1 MLTVAALALALGLH
15 DMLPVCPRGKTTVHD
30 EYRGSDVVVVGTV
43 VRATPVPLSRDFQ
56 EGTAYTVR
64 VNETL
69 KGKAPAQLRLFSEN
83 SGARFPMRVGT
94 KYLLFIDH
102 LERSVIDNCGNS
114 GPVVTHRKA
123 VATARRLRHAGD
135 R

>member
-1 MLTVAALALALGLH
+1 MATLAALMLALTLS
-15 DMLPVCPRGKTTVHD
+15 DARATCPRVRVTVRD

-43 VRATPVPLSRDFQ
+43 TRATAVPLSRDFQ
-56 EGTAYTVR
+56 EGTAYLVR

-114 GPVVTHRKA
+114 GTL
-123 VATARRLRHAGD
+123 ATRRRALAAARRLHQARD
-135 R
+135 Q

>member
-1 MLTVAALALALGLH
+1 MIAFAALILALAF
-15 DMLPVCPRGKTTVHD
+15 PNTSAACPRERVTVRD

-56 EGTAYTVR
+56 EGTAYLVR

-114 GPVVTHRKA
+114 GTVAARRKA
-123 VATARRLRHAGD
+123 LASVRRLRQSGD

>member
-1 MLTVAALALALGLH
+1 MLALAALALALH
-15 DMLPVCPRGKTTVHD
+15 DAPAVCPRVKASVRD
-30 EYRGSDVVVVGTV
+30 EYRGSDVVLVGTV
-43 VRATPVPLSRDFQ
+43 VRATAVPLSRDFQ
-56 EGTAYTVR
+56 DGTAYVVR

-83 SGARFPMRVGT
+83 NGSRFPMRVGT
-94 KYLLFIDH
+94 KYLLFVDH

-114 GPVVTHRKA
+114 GTLAARRQA
-123 VATARRLRHAGD
+123 LATARRLRRSAD

>member
-1 MLTVAALALALGLH
+1 MPAFATLLLALTLH
-15 DMLPVCPRGKTTVHD
+15 DAPAVCPRVKVTVRD

-56 EGTAYTVR
+56 EGTAYLVR
-64 VNETL
+64 INERL

-114 GPVVTHRKA
+114 GT
-123 VATARRLRHAGD
+123 VATRRQALTAVRRLRQSGD

>member
-1 MLTVAALALALGLH
+1 MLAVALLSFAFAVH
-15 DMLPVCPRGKTTVHD
+15 DAPAVCPRVKASVRD
-30 EYRGSDVVVVGTV
+30 EYRASDVVVVGTV

-56 EGTAYTVR
+56 EGTAYLVR

-83 SGARFPMRVGT
+83 GGARFPMRVGT
-94 KYLLFIDH
+94 KYLLFVDH

-114 GPVVTHRKA
+114 GTVASHRKA
-123 VATARRLRHAGD
+123 VATVRRLRQAGD

>member
-1 MLTVAALALALGLH
+1 MLALAVLALALH
-15 DMLPVCPRGKTTVHD
+15 HAPVACPRVKASVRD
-30 EYRGSDVVVVGTV
+30 EYRGSDVVLVGTV
-43 VRATPVPLSRDFQ
+43 VRATAVPLSRDFQ
-56 EGTAYTVR
+56 DGTAYLVR

-94 KYLLFIDH
+94 KYLLFVDH

-114 GPVVTHRKA
+114 GT
-123 VATARRLRHAGD
+123 VAARRRALATVRRLRQSAD

>member
-1 MLTVAALALALGLH
+1 MSSLAVLLLAFTLH
-15 DMLPVCPRGKTTVHD
+15 DAPLVCPRVRVTVRD
-30 EYRGSDVVVVGTV
+30 EYRASDVVVVGTV

-114 GPVVTHRKA
+114 GTLATRRRA
-123 VATARRLRHAGD
+123 VAAAHGLRHSSD

>member
-1 MLTVAALALALGLH
+1 MPVFAALALAFALH
-15 DMLPVCPRGKTTVHD
+15 DAPAVCPRVRVTPRD

-43 VRATPVPLSRDFQ
+43 VRATAVPLSRDFQ

-114 GPVVTHRKA
+114 GA
-123 VATARRLRHAGD
+123 VASRRQALAAVRRLRRSGD

>member
-1 MLTVAALALALGLH
+1 MTPLVALTLALASL
-15 DMLPVCPRGKTTVHD
+15 DARTACPRVKETVRD
-30 EYRGSDVVVVGTV
+30 EYRASDVVVVATV
-43 VRATPVPLSRDFQ
+43 MRATPVPLSRDFQ
-56 EGTAYTVR
+56 EGTAYLVR

-83 SGARFPMRVGT
+83 GGARFPMHVGT
-94 KYLLFIDH
+94 KYLLFVDH

-114 GPVVTHRKA
+114 GTL
-123 VATARRLRHAGD
+123 ATRRQALLTVRRLRQTAA

>member
-1 MLTVAALALALGLH
+1 MPILAALLLALH
-15 DMLPVCPRGKTTVHD
+15 TVPTVCPRVRVSVRD

-43 VRATPVPLSRDFQ
+43 VRATAVPLSRDFQ

-69 KGKAPAQLRLFSEN
+69 KGKAPRQLRLFSEN

-94 KYLLFIDH
+94 QYLLFIDH

-114 GPVVTHRKA
+114 GTLATRRQA
-123 VATARRLRHAGD
+123 VATVRRLRRAGD

>member
-1 MLTVAALALALGLH
+1 MLAVAALALALGLH
-15 DMLPVCPRGKTTVHD
+15 DLAPVCPRVKTTVRD
-30 EYRGSDVVVVGTV
+30 EYRGSDVVVIATV

-56 EGTAYTVR
+56 EGTAFTVR

-83 SGARFPMRVGT
+83 SGARFPMHVGA

-114 GPVVTHRKA
+114 GTVATRRQA
-123 VATARRLRHAGD
+123 VATARRLRRAGD

>member
-1 MLTVAALALALGLH
+1 MSTVAALLLALTLH
-15 DMLPVCPRGKTTVHD
+15 DAPLVCPRVRVTVRD

-114 GPVVTHRKA
+114 GTLATRRQA
-123 VATARRLRHAGD
+123 VATARRLRHSGG

>member
-15 DMLPVCPRGKTTVHD
+15 DLAPVCPRVKTTVRD

-43 VRATPVPLSRDFQ
+43 VRAAPVPLSRDFQ
-56 EGTAYTVR
+56 EGTAYTLR

-69 KGKAPAQLRLFSEN
+69 KGKAPARLRLFSEN
-83 SGARFPMRVGT
+83 GGARFPMRVGT

-114 GPVVTHRKA
+114 GPVATRRQA
-123 VATARRLRHAGD
+123 VATARRLRRAGD

>member
-1 MLTVAALALALGLH
+1 MTLLVAVTLALATH
-15 DMLPVCPRGKTTVHD
+15 DVAMLCPRVKATARD
-30 EYRGSDVVVVGTV
+30 EYRASDVVVVGTV

-56 EGTAYTVR
+56 EGTAYLVR
-64 VNETL
+64 INETL

-83 SGARFPMRVGT
+83 GGARFPMRVGT
-94 KYLLFIDH
+94 KYLLFVDH

-114 GPVVTHRKA
+114 GTVTTRRQA
-123 VATARRLRHAGD
+123 LATVRRLRHSGD

>member
-1 MLTVAALALALGLH
+1 MLPLAILSLAFGLH
-15 DMLPVCPRGKTTVHD
+15 DASAVCPRVKVTVRD
-30 EYRGSDVVVVGTV
+30 EYRASDVVVVGTV

-64 VNETL
+64 VSETL
-69 KGKAPAQLRLFSEN
+69 KGKAPTQLRLFSEN

-114 GPVVTHRKA
+114 GALARRRQA
-123 VATARRLRHAGD
+123 VRTARRLRHSGD

>member
-1 MLTVAALALALGLH
+1 MSSLAVLLLAFTLH
-15 DMLPVCPRGKTTVHD
+15 DAPLVCPRVRVTVRD
-30 EYRGSDVVVVGTV
+30 EYRASDVVVVGTV

-114 GPVVTHRKA
+114 GTLATRRRA
-123 VATARRLRHAGD
+123 VAAAHRLRHSSD

>member
-1 MLTVAALALALGLH
+1 MTLLIALTLALATH
-15 DMLPVCPRGKTTVHD
+15 DAPTLCPRVKVTARD
-30 EYRGSDVVVVGTV
+30 EYRGSDVVVLGTV

-56 EGTAYTVR
+56 EGTAYLVR

-83 SGARFPMRVGT
+83 GGARFPMRVGT
-94 KYLLFIDH
+94 KYLLFVDH

-114 GPVVTHRKA
+114 GT
-123 VATARRLRHAGD
+123 VASRHQALATVRRLRHSRD

>member
-1 MLTVAALALALGLH
+1 MPTFAALVFALTLH
-15 DMLPVCPRGKTTVHD
+15 DAPAVCPRVKVTPRD
-30 EYRGSDVVVVGTV
+30 EYRASDIVVVGTV

-56 EGTAYTVR
+56 EGTAYLVR
-64 VNETL
+64 VNEPL

-83 SGARFPMRVGT
+83 SGARFPMRVGA

-114 GPVVTHRKA
+114 GTLATRRKA
-123 VATARRLRHAGD
+123 LATVRRLRQSGD

>member
-1 MLTVAALALALGLH
+1 MFPFPALALALGLH
-15 DMLPVCPRGKTTVHD
+15 DLVAVCPRVKTTVRD

-43 VRATPVPLSRDFQ
+43 MRAAPVPLSRDFQ

-64 VNETL
+64 VNEAL
-69 KGKAPAQLRLFSEN
+69 KGKAPAQLRIFSEN

-114 GPVVTHRKA
+114 GPVATRRQA
-123 VATARRLRHAGD
+123 VATARRLRHSGD

>member
-1 MLTVAALALALGLH
+1 MPMVAALLLSL
-15 DMLPVCPRGKTTVHD
+15 MLESTPASCPRGKVTARD

-56 EGTAYTVR
+56 EGTAYLVR
-64 VNETL
+64 VSETL

-114 GPVVTHRKA
+114 GRVATRRKA
-123 VATARRLRHAGD
+123 LATVRRLRQSGD

>member
-1 MLTVAALALALGLH
+1 MPTLAALVFALTLH
-15 DMLPVCPRGKTTVHD
+15 DAPAVCPRVKVTPRD
-30 EYRGSDVVVVGTV
+30 EYRASDVVVVGTV

-56 EGTAYTVR
+56 EGTAYLVR
-64 VNETL
+64 VNESL

-114 GPVVTHRKA
+114 GTLAKRRQALAA
-123 VATARRLRHAGD
+123 VRRLRRSGD

>member
-1 MLTVAALALALGLH
+1 MLVFAALAFALH
-15 DMLPVCPRGKTTVHD
+15 DAPAVCPRVKTTVRD

-43 VRATPVPLSRDFQ
+43 VRATAVPLSRDFQ
-56 EGTAYTVR
+56 EGTAYLVR

-83 SGARFPMRVGT
+83 SGARFPMRVGRR
-94 KYLLFIDH
+94 YLLFIDH

-114 GPVVTHRKA
+114 GTL
-123 VATARRLRHAGD
+123 ATRRQALATVRRLHQSRSQ
-135 R
+135 

>member
-1 MLTVAALALALGLH
+1 MFAFAALILALAFPNTPL
-15 DMLPVCPRGKTTVHD
+15 VCPREKVTVRD
-30 EYRGSDVVVVGTV
+30 EYRGSDVVVVATV
-43 VRATPVPLSRDFQ
+43 VRAAPVPLSRDFQ
-56 EGTAYTVR
+56 EGTAYFVR

-69 KGKAPAQLRLFSEN
+69 KGKTPAQLRLFSEN
-83 SGARFPMRVGT
+83 SGARFPMHVGT

-114 GPVVTHRKA
+114 GTVATRRKA
-123 VATARRLRHAGD
+123 LATVRRLRHSGD

>member
-1 MLTVAALALALGLH
+1 MAAIVALLLAFTLH
-15 DMLPVCPRGKTTVHD
+15 DTPAVCPRVRVTVRD
-30 EYRGSDVVVVGTV
+30 EYRASDVVVVGTV
-43 VRATPVPLSRDFQ
+43 VRATAVPLSRDFQ
-56 EGTAYTVR
+56 EGTAYLVR
-64 VNETL
+64 VNEQL

-114 GPVVTHRKA
+114 GTLAKRRQA
-123 VATARRLRHAGD
+123 LATVRRLRQSHD

>member
-1 MLTVAALALALGLH
+1 MPIFAVLLLALTLESPPA
-15 DMLPVCPRGKTTVHD
+15 VCPRGKVTVRD

-56 EGTAYTVR
+56 EGTAYVVR

-114 GPVVTHRKA
+114 GTVTTHRKA
-123 VATARRLRHAGD
+123 LATARRLRESGD

>member
-1 MLTVAALALALGLH
+1 MLALAALVLALH
-15 DMLPVCPRGKTTVHD
+15 DMPAACPRVKVTVRD

-43 VRATPVPLSRDFQ
+43 ARATAVPLSRDFQ
-56 EGTAYTVR
+56 EGTVYIIR

-83 SGARFPMRVGT
+83 GGSRFPMRVGT
-94 KYLLFIDH
+94 KYLLFVDH

-114 GPVVTHRKA
+114 GT
-123 VATARRLRHAGD
+123 VATRRQALATVRRLRQS
-135 R
+135 RNP

>member
-1 MLTVAALALALGLH
+1 MPPFVALALAFTLH
-15 DMLPVCPRGKTTVHD
+15 DAPLPCPRVRVTPRD

-114 GPVVTHRKA
+114 GT
-123 VATARRLRHAGD
+123 VASRRQALATVRRLRRSGD

>member
-1 MLTVAALALALGLH
+1 MPMLAALVLALTL
-15 DMLPVCPRGKTTVHD
+15 DATPAVCPRGKLTVRD

-43 VRATPVPLSRDFQ
+43 VRATAVPVSRDFQ
-56 EGTAYTVR
+56 EGTAYLVR

-114 GPVVTHRKA
+114 GTVAMRRRA
-123 VATARRLRHAGD
+123 LATARRLRQSPD

>member
-1 MLTVAALALALGLH
+1 VTPFAALLLALT
-15 DMLPVCPRGKTTVHD
+15 LPNARAVCPRERVTARD

-56 EGTAYTVR
+56 EGTAYVVR
-64 VNETL
+64 VTEKL
-69 KGKAPAQLRLFSEN
+69 KGKSPAQLRLFSEN
-83 SGARFPMRVGT
+83 GGARFPMRVGT

-114 GPVVTHRKA
+114 GT
-123 VATARRLRHAGD
+123 VAARRQALATVRRLRHSGAG
-135 R
+135 

>member
-1 MLTVAALALALGLH
+1 MPAFAALALAFALH
-15 DMLPVCPRGKTTVHD
+15 DPPAVCPRVRVTARD

-114 GPVVTHRKA
+114 GT
-123 VATARRLRHAGD
+123 VAARRQALATVRRLRRSGD

>member
-1 MLTVAALALALGLH
+1 MLASVALALALH
-15 DMLPVCPRGKTTVHD
+15 YPPAFCPRVKTTVRD

-56 EGTAYTVR
+56 EGTAYVVR

-83 SGARFPMRVGT
+83 GGSRFPMRVGT
-94 KYLLFIDH
+94 KYLLFVDH

-114 GPVVTHRKA
+114 GTVATHRKA
-123 VATARRLRHAGD
+123 LTTVRRLRQSAEQ
-135 R
+135 

>member
-1 MLTVAALALALGLH
+1 MLALAAFTLALH
-15 DMLPVCPRGKTTVHD
+15 TVPAVCPRVKVTVRD

-43 VRATPVPLSRDFQ
+43 VRATAVPLSRDFQ
-56 EGTAYTVR
+56 EGTAYQVR

-83 SGARFPMRVGT
+83 GGSRFPMRVGT
-94 KYLLFIDH
+94 KYLLFVDH

-114 GPVVTHRKA
+114 GT
-123 VATARRLRHAGD
+123 VATRRQALATVRRLRHSAD

>member
-1 MLTVAALALALGLH
+1 MPTLATLLLALTLH
-15 DMLPVCPRGKTTVHD
+15 DTRAVCPRVRGTARD

-43 VRATPVPLSRDFQ
+43 VRAAPVPLSRDFQ

-83 SGARFPMRVGT
+83 GGARFPMRVGT

-114 GPVVTHRKA
+114 GPVAARRQA
-123 VATARRLRHAGD
+123 VATARRLRRAGD

>member
-1 MLTVAALALALGLH
+1 MLAFAALSLVVTLH
-15 DMLPVCPRGKTTVHD
+15 DVPAVCPRVKTTVRD

-43 VRATPVPLSRDFQ
+43 VRATAVPLSRDFQ
-56 EGTAYTVR
+56 EGTAYLVR

-69 KGKAPAQLRLFSEN
+69 KGRAPAQLRLFSEN
-83 SGARFPMRVGT
+83 GGSRFPMRVGT
-94 KYLLFIDH
+94 KYLLFVDH

-114 GPVVTHRKA
+114 GTVATRRKA
-123 VATARRLRHAGD
+123 LAAVRRLRQSAD

>member
-1 MLTVAALALALGLH
+1 MPAFAALVFALALH
-15 DMLPVCPRGKTTVHD
+15 DAPAVCPRVKVTARD
-30 EYRGSDVVVVGTV
+30 EYRASDVVVVGTV

-56 EGTAYTVR
+56 EGTAYLVR
-64 VNETL
+64 VNEPL

-83 SGARFPMRVGT
+83 SGARFPMHVGT

-114 GPVVTHRKA
+114 GTLATRRKA
-123 VATARRLRHAGD
+123 LATARRLRQSGD